1 MTHRIHRRQLLRG
14 SLAGSLA
21 AALGL
26 GLSGTR
32 RNAQAQEKEAQSGA
46 QPEAEPLPIVAT
58 SLVVLWMN
66 GGPSHI
72 DTFDPK
78 EGRAGGPFDTIAT
91 RQPGLRI
98 CEHLPQIA
106 EQADKLAVVRSLTSK
121 EGNHQRARRLG
132 HTGYVPNPTVS
143 HPSLGAWV
151 SRERGR
157 SGDLPS
163 FVSIAGPSAGAGFLG
178 VSHGPFVHRRAGDLP
193 EDVAYGFGVDADRF
207 GRRAAALGFLED
219 RFAAQTGAPDVTARR
234 RVYDEANRMMHSP
247 SLSAFDLDDEPQAV
261 RDAYG
266 DSDFG
271 RGCLLARRLVEA
283 KVPVVEVTLDGWDTH
298 QNNFERSRALMGDLD
313 PAMATLVRELD
324 ERDLLETTLVVW
336 MGDFGRT
343 PNINAREGRDHH
355 PRAQSVVLAGG
366 GIRGGIVHGQTDER
380 GDRVVKDPLT
390 MPNLFATLAWQLGV
404 DPAKTLTTPGGRP
417 VSVTDRGSVVRDLVA

>member
-1 MTHRIHRRQLLRG
+1 
-14 SLAGSLA
+14 
-21 AALGL
+21 
-26 GLSGTR
+26 
-32 RNAQAQEKEAQSGA
+32 
-46 QPEAEPLPIVAT
+46 
-58 SLVVLWMN
+58 
-66 GGPSHI
+66 
-72 DTFDPK
+72 
-78 EGRAGGPFDTIAT
+78 
-91 RQPGLRI
+91 
-98 CEHLPQIA
+98 
-106 EQADKLAVVRSLTSK
+106 
-121 EGNHQRARRLG
+121 
-132 HTGYVPNPTVS
+132 
-143 HPSLGAWV
+143 
-151 SRERGR
+151 
-157 SGDLPS
+157 
-163 FVSIAGPSAGAGFLG
+163 
-178 VSHGPFVHRRAGDLP
+178 
-193 EDVAYGFGVDADRF
+193 
-207 GRRAAALGFLED
+207 
-219 RFAAQTGAPDVTARR
+219 
-234 RVYDEANRMMHSP
+234 
-247 SLSAFDLDDEPQAV
+247 
-261 RDAYG
+261 
-266 DSDFG
+266 
-271 RGCLLARRLVEA
+271 VEA